1 MVLASGREA
10 EGRRELCQVGT
21 AGAVKALRVVERG
34 RRRVQNPHPPKREV
48 LPAAAWVQKG
58 SGRGAIPRE
67 TLVINTKYSKQRWL
81 QATS

>member
-34 RRRVQNPHPPKREV
+34 RRRVQNPHPPPKGRFCLLLPGYRREV
-48 LPAAAWVQKG
+48 GEEPFPEKHW
-58 SGRGAIPRE
+58 
-67 TLVINTKYSKQRWL
+67 
-81 QATS
+81 